1 MNRPFSNVSQRGEK
15 LCGQQIV
22 VVEIITPGTR
32 LVFER
37 RYHRIRIPVRPASGF
52 PGTGSAPGHGNI
64 DYGLSLLTT
73 D

>member
-52 PGTGSAPGHGNI
+52 PGTGHGNI